1 MLCGLLARN
10 KTYTYKKI
18 SLGLLFVVCIP
29 LVARADDHPVTPS
42 ARELGEGCSEFSMAG
57 MHECLL
63 KKRDESQ
70 NALAQAEAHVI
81 AVLSSRWDVEDQFIV
96 LAKKNFV
103 RSNSEFV
110 KYREEQCGFI
120 KSLGASAIGN
130 ALETREYAC
139 LAELNYRRAA
149 QLQDAV
155 SDLPLK

>member
-1 MLCGLLARN
+1 MLCVLLSRN
-10 KTYTYKKI
+10 ETSTYKKI

-29 LVARADDHPVTPS
+29 LVARADDQPVTPS

-70 NALAQAEAHVI
+70 KVLAQAETRMNTVM
-81 AVLSSRWDVEDQFIV
+81 SRWDVDDQFIV
-96 LAKKNFV
+96 LAKRNFI
-103 RSNSEFV
+103 RSNSDFV
-110 KYREEQCGFI
+110 KYREEQCNFI

-149 QLQDAV
+149 QIQDAV